1 MIMNKSPEYS
11 VTAYWGPRPQ
21 DPKAQV
27 GPFLRTLDR
36 LSRIHPVFGP
46 WYLFRRGEGV
56 PVAPLSEERVCQ
68 IIADGVG
75 RSDIGTPEPITGYQI
90 TAATGLVRVPNHIQL
105 RIHAGNRTIA
115 RYFINT
121 AILSTQPLQQENA
134 AFITCSVMKDVLLAF
149 VDQWHPT
156 WCGVQSSDLYALYPS
171 GTPPSFKL
179 AWMTYLSPRFA
190 QMVTPPQSAIVE
202 RTPGEGLLMIAAAER
217 FDAHNPAHLAAA
229 RDIDAAIAPVNAL
242 PWPPDRDG
250 I

>member
-1 MIMNKSPEYS
+1 MIMNKSPDYS

-36 LSRIHPVFGP
+36 LSRLHPVFEP
-46 WYLFRRGEGV
+46 WYLLGRSDWM
-56 PVAPLSEERVCQ
+56 PIASLSEARVCE

-90 TAATGLVRVPNHIQL
+90 NAATGLLRVPNHIQL
-105 RIHAGNRTIA
+105 RIHAGNRAIA

-134 AFITCSVMKDVLLAF
+134 AFITCSIMKGVLLAF
-149 VDQWHPT
+149 VEQWHPT
-156 WCGVQSSDLYALYPS
+156 WCGVRSSDLFALYPQ
-171 GTPPSFKL
+171 GRPPQFEL

-190 QMVTPPQSAIVE
+190 ALVTPPSSATVE
-202 RTPGEGLLMIAAAER
+202 RLLGGGLLMIATEER
-217 FDAHNPAHLAAA
+217 FSASNPTHLSVA
-229 RDIDAAIAPVNAL
+229 RDIERAMAPVNAL
-242 PWPPDRDG
+242 PWPPDPDG
-250 I
+250 A